1 MNSSKEL
8 VNHKRFYP
16 VTLSRHKTLCVKPKF
31 SKKIVG
37 ATSCY
42 SASEQ
47 VAREVDKQIDP
58 YHVCINFLNPI
69 S

>member
-8 VNHKRFYP
+8 VNHKGFYP

-58 YHVCINFLNPI
+58 YHVCINF
-69 S
+69 